1 MLHSLFL
8 QDERYDK
15 SFQISVTI
23 DGISEQHK
31 PLTVLG
37 ASQAH
42 NRTRHLVCVRND
54 CEEFT
59 VMHLGFLDYAHY
71 IITVRFLGLES
82 FHQKYNIRAITFY
95 VSIVILLFFLHTL
108 FMWLLYSS
116 RRIVRSLHRL
126 RSGFVSSF
134 CSSPL

>member
-1 MLHSLFL
+1 MFHSLSLFT
-8 QDERYDK
+8 DERYDK

-37 ASQAH
+37 AGQAH

-95 VSIVILLFFLHTL
+95 VSIVFFLHSL

-116 RRIVRSLHRL
+116 RRTVRSLRRL
-126 RSGFVSSF
+126 RSGFASSF

>member
-1 MLHSLFL
+1 MKLANPAPIPLHKYFTFSI
-8 QDERYDK
+8 DERYDK

-31 PLTVLG
+31 PLSVLG
-37 ASQAH
+37 ASMAH

-95 VSIVILLFFLHTL
+95 VSMSVHSLSYTVHIVWIPFAVQDIQPGVHAD
-108 FMWLLYSS
+108 
-116 RRIVRSLHRL
+116 
-126 RSGFVSSF
+126 
-134 CSSPL
+134 